1 MTYCVASPKTK
12 TRTPAAAGASGMLS
26 LVLGAASVSALTL
39 LASGCTPGGPG
50 LLDSVFGTPDG
61 SAGDDDMGGGGT
73 GDGGGTI
80 PGTSTSLHTQGA
92 QIRDKSGNVVR
103 LTGVS
108 WFGMETDWFAPHGL
122 DKQSLGW
129 HLDKMK
135 ALKFNSIRI
144 PFCSQM
150 LDDGKMPNQIIYD
163 KNPELRGKK
172 PVEILDTIIS
182 EAGKRGLRIILD
194 RHRPD
199 AYSQAE
205 LWYTGQYSEQRF
217 IDDWK
222 MLAQRYRGNSTV
234 IGFDLHNE
242 PHGQATWGSGNMQT
256 DWRLAAERAGNAV
269 LAVNPDL
276 LIIVEGIESVNGN
289 YYWWG
294 GNLMPAGQNPVRLNV
309 ADRVV
314 YSTHDYP
321 ESVYGQSWFSDG
333 NYPNNLPAVWD
344 KYWGYLVKQNIAP
357 VWIGEF
363 GTKYQSD
370 KDKKWLAALA
380 SYAKSNGVSFAFWC
394 WNPNSDD
401 TGGILASDW
410 TTVNQDKMSVIDP
423 ALAPAF

>member
-1 MTYCVASPKTK
+1 MTYRLASPGTK
-12 TRTPAAAGASGMLS
+12 TLAKIGASSMLS
-26 LVLGAASVSALTL
+26 FVLGVAPVSALTL
-39 LASGCTPGGPG
+39 LASGCSSGQG
-50 LLDSVFGTPDG
+50 LLDNVFGTPDG
-61 SAGDDDMGGGGT
+61 SAGDDMGGGSGND
-73 GDGGGTI
+73 DGGMNPN
-80 PGTSTSLHTQGA
+80 PGSAGALHTQGA
-92 QIRDKSGNVVR
+92 QIRDKNGNVVR

-122 DKQSLGW
+122 DKQSLSW

-144 PFCSQM
+144 PFCTQM

-172 PVEILDTIIS
+172 PIEILDTIVS

-242 PHGQATWGSGNMQT
+242 PRGQATWGSGNMQT

-276 LIIVEGIESVNGN
+276 LIIVEGIESVNN
-289 YYWWG
+289 SYYWWG
-294 GNLMPAGQNPVRLNV
+294 GNLMSAGQYPVRLNV